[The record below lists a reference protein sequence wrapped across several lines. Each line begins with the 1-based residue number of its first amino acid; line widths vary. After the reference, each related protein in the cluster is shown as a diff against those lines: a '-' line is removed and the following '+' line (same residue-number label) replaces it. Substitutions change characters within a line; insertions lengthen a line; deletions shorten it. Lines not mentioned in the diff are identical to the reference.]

1 MGSRIKSKDARSL
14 SGYLISNATPT
25 NGEVLKYSSS
35 SNKYEPSSS
44 GGVSASDIGA
54 GLTYNTTTNKVDL
67 GGYLN
72 FNDASNASN
81 NIFFAPA
88 TTGSNI
94 VVWGLGANYTPVSA
108 SYIARFD
115 IFTVHG
121 KHEIHGDFQSATEDI
136 GLYQST
142 TGTSCTKQYKD
153 VTQILGSGSGFPGPN
168 DGMTYQKVDDRN
180 QDRIEIWESEASNT
194 KSYVKQTFNEFH
206 WQVFGSNNYFTEIKA
221 NRTIFNARIIN
232 PTGTG
237 ISELA
242 VRLNGIQLRDEFGQG
257 IATVP
262 NGTIVGNSGGS
273 FLDIESAATDSKYKD
288 ASTNKKGIK
297 YEGFGESNSDT
308 GAGANY
314 STLVNTSLVP
324 KKYVDDAI
332 TSIGSASPLTTKG
345 DLYSFD
351 TNNARLPVGTN
362 GQILVADSN
371 EATGLKW
378 QGNNTIGTKVVV
390 EGKMDTTQ
398 GISANTTTR
407 IDFVDTVD
415 VNSEWDDS
423 THKFTV
429 GASGAG
435 TYQFTNSLFFQNN
448 NGYSYLCIYKNG
460 TKIDLNYG
468 TAYYTVAGN
477 TWESPNGTI
486 NLELAVGDYI
496 EFYVRST
503 TGFSFAS
510 QWYDN
515 NIFQITKIG
524 DSVTIYNAPAEPRIV
539 SVASTATLTVS
550 SSTTDQ
556 SIITAQAEALTIAA
570 PTGTPVEG
578 QKLIIRI
585 KDNGS
590 ARGITFNAIFRALGV
605 TLPTTTT
612 ANKTVYIGCIY
623 NITDTK
629 WDVVA
634 VKQEA

>member
-1 MGSRIKSKDARSL
+1 MATITNLTSGIEIDFKGAVTYIKHGNVKLLKRGNNINVYDDSDDDGNQRGQVYISIPFSEVTSPSEANIDALYTTVR
-14 SGYLISNATPT
+14 GYID
-25 NGEVLKYSSS
+25 V
-35 SNKYEPSSS
+35 SS
-44 GGVSASDIGA
+44 GG
-54 GLTYNTTTNKVDL
+54 
-67 GGYLN
+67 GG
-72 FNDASNASN
+72 
-81 NIFFAPA
+81 
-88 TTGSNI
+88 
-94 VVWGLGANYTPVSA
+94 
-108 SYIARFD
+108 
-115 IFTVHG
+115 
-121 KHEIHGDFQSATEDI
+121 
-136 GLYQST
+136 
-142 TGTSCTKQYKD
+142 
-153 VTQILGSGSGFPGPN
+153 
-168 DGMTYQKVDDRN
+168 
-180 QDRIEIWESEASNT
+180 
-194 KSYVKQTFNEFH
+194 
-206 WQVFGSNNYFTEIKA
+206 
-221 NRTIFNARIIN
+221 
-232 PTGTG
+232 
-237 ISELA
+237 
-242 VRLNGIQLRDEFGQG
+242 
-257 IATVP
+257 
-262 NGTIVGNSGGS
+262 
-273 FLDIESAATDSKYKD
+273 
-288 ASTNKKGIK
+288 
-297 YEGFGESNSDT
+297 
-308 GAGANY
+308 
-314 STLVNTSLVP
+314 
-324 KKYVDDAI
+324 
-332 TSIGSASPLTTKG
+332 GSASPLTTKG

-351 TNNARLPVGTN
+351 TDNARLPVGTN

-390 EGKMDTTQ
+390 EGKMDTNQ
-398 GISANTTTR
+398 SISSNTNTR
-407 IDFVDTVD
+407 VDFVDTVD

-460 TKIDLNYG
+460 TKIDINYG
-468 TAYYTVAGN
+468 TAYYTVSGN

-585 KDNGS
+585 KDDGS
-590 ARGITFNAIFRALGV
+590 ARAITFNAIFRALGV
-605 TLPTTTT
+605 TLPTTTV
-612 ANKTVYIGCIY
+612 ASKTTYLGLVY
-623 NITDTK
+623 NSTDTK
-629 WDVVA
+629 WDVLA
-634 VKQEA
+634 TKTEA

>member
-1 MGSRIKSKDARSL
+1 MATITNLTSGIEIDFKGAVTYIKHGNVKLLKRGNNINVYDDSDDDGNQRGQVYISIPFSEVTSPSTANIDALYTAVR
-14 SGYLISNATPT
+14 GYID
-25 NGEVLKYSSS
+25 V
-35 SNKYEPSSS
+35 SS
-44 GGVSASDIGA
+44 GGGGGA
-54 GLTYNTTTNKVDL
+54 
-67 GGYLN
+67 
-72 FNDASNASN
+72 
-81 NIFFAPA
+81 
-88 TTGSNI
+88 
-94 VVWGLGANYTPVSA
+94 
-108 SYIARFD
+108 
-115 IFTVHG
+115 
-121 KHEIHGDFQSATEDI
+121 
-136 GLYQST
+136 
-142 TGTSCTKQYKD
+142 
-153 VTQILGSGSGFPGPN
+153 
-168 DGMTYQKVDDRN
+168 
-180 QDRIEIWESEASNT
+180 
-194 KSYVKQTFNEFH
+194 
-206 WQVFGSNNYFTEIKA
+206 
-221 NRTIFNARIIN
+221 
-232 PTGTG
+232 
-237 ISELA
+237 
-242 VRLNGIQLRDEFGQG
+242 
-257 IATVP
+257 
-262 NGTIVGNSGGS
+262 
-273 FLDIESAATDSKYKD
+273 
-288 ASTNKKGIK
+288 
-297 YEGFGESNSDT
+297 
-308 GAGANY
+308 
-314 STLVNTSLVP
+314 
-324 KKYVDDAI
+324 
-332 TSIGSASPLTTKG
+332 ASPLTTKG

-351 TNNARLPVGTN
+351 TDNARLPVGTN

-390 EGKMDTTQ
+390 DGKMDTNQ
-398 GISANTTTR
+398 SISANTNTR

-460 TKIDLNYG
+460 TKIDINYG
-468 TAYYTVAGN
+468 TAYYTVSGN

-585 KDNGS
+585 KDDGS
-590 ARGITFNAIFRALGV
+590 ARGITFNAVFRALGV
-605 TLPTTTT
+605 TLPTTTV
-612 ANKTVYIGCIY
+612 ASKTTYLGLVY
-623 NITDTK
+623 NSTDTK
-629 WDVVA
+629 WDILA
-634 VKQEA
+634 TKTEA